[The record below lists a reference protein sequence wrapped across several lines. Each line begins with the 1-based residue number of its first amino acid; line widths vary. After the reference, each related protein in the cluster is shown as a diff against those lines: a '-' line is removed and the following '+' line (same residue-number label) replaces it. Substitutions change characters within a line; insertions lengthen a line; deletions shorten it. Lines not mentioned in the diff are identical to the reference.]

1 MLYILIKVLYHINE
15 KNALI
20 FIKNSTTNVRDRRI
34 KMSGLHFFAMM
45 SRMKYINRWGLM
57 NNTRY
62 ENLCEHSLQVAM
74 LAHCLVMI
82 HNKRFGGSLN
92 PDRAALLAVY
102 HDSTEIITGDMP
114 TPIKYFN
121 PEISRIY
128 KDIENTAADKLVSM
142 LPDDFKDEY
151 EAVIKMNGEQ
161 DEKLKRF
168 VKAADRFSALIKC
181 IEELRMGN
189 DEFNKAKEAIESSID
204 AMNMPEAEVFKEEF
218 LPSYYLSLDEQD

>member
-1 MLYILIKVLYHINE
+1 MNG
-15 KNALI
+15 
-20 FIKNSTTNVRDRRI
+20 F
-34 KMSGLHFFAMM
+34 HFFAMM

-82 HNKRFGGSLN
+82 HNKRFGGSLST
-92 PDRAALLAVY
+92 DRAAVLAVY

-128 KDIENTAADKLVSM
+128 KDIECAAADKLVCM
-142 LPDDFKDEY
+142 LPDDFREDY
-151 EAVIKMNGEQ
+151 ELIIKMDSEQ
-161 DEKLKRF
+161 DRELKKF
-168 VKAADRFSALIKC
+168 VKAADKLSALIKC
-181 IEELRMGN
+181 IDEIRMGN
-189 DEFNKAKEAIESSID
+189 DEFKKAKESIEHSIE
-204 AMNMPEAEVFKEEF
+204 AMNMPETEVFTKEF
-218 LPSYYLSLDEQD
+218 LPSFYLSLDEQD